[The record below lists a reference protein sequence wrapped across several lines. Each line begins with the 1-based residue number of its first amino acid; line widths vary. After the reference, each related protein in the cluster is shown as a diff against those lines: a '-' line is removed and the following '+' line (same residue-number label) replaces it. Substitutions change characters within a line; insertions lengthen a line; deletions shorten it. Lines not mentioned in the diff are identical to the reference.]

1 MDQRLAIT
9 QHRIALA
16 SGRVR
21 AAVRALVVALG
32 PVVAAVPMSAPAAQT
47 APAAAPPA
55 KRAAGHAAAPYAGE
69 QSREIKSLSMQEMQ
83 ALLAGR
89 GMGFAK
95 AAELNGY
102 PGPAHVLELDV
113 ALALDATQ
121 RRRTQTLFEAMEQDA
136 ILLGKALVE
145 AERRLDH
152 LFASGAITPQS
163 LASVLAETG
172 DLQAR
177 LRGVHLQAHIE
188 QARILTHEQVARY
201 AQLRGYGDQS
211 GSGGH
216 GDQRGHGEH
225 RP

>member
-1 MDQRLAIT
+1 
-9 QHRIALA
+9 
-16 SGRVR
+16 
-21 AAVRALVVALG
+21 
-32 PVVAAVPMSAPAAQT
+32 MSAPAAQT
-47 APAAAPPA
+47 AP
-55 KRAAGHAAAPYAGE
+55 AAAPYAGE

-216 GDQRGHGEH
+216 GDQRGHGKH

>member
-1 MDQRLAIT
+1 
-9 QHRIALA
+9 
-16 SGRVR
+16 
-21 AAVRALVVALG
+21 
-32 PVVAAVPMSAPAAQT
+32 MSAPAAQT
-47 APAAAPPA
+47 APAAATY
-55 KRAAGHAAAPYAGE
+55 GGE

>member
-1 MDQRLAIT
+1 MHSFLAVLQR
-9 QHRIALA
+9 RIVRVPATARFRGRAL
-16 SGRVR
+16 
-21 AAVRALVVALG
+21 VRALVTPAPVIVALFI
-32 PVVAAVPMSAPAAQT
+32 SAPAVQT
-47 APAAAPPA
+47 AS
-55 KRAAGHAAAPYAGE
+55 AAAPYAGE